1 MDVTIRQLKAFLE
14 IASVR
19 NFRIASSNLGMSQP
33 SLSTMLKNLETSL
46 GTALFTRTTRQ
57 VTLTTEG
64 ARFVPI
70 AEGLVRNFELVIGNA
85 RRDVRD
91 RGNRVSIAIS
101 VTSIIPLIF
110 PKLLSELSRTHP
122 QIKIRLVSGLSR
134 DMLERVAL
142 GDAHLGIISSP
153 PDAELFRS
161 RKLLTDRLVVI
172 GLRSDPVMQDKSPMN
187 WATLREQRF
196 VAWNSGGG
204 MRDVINMTPQLAE
217 LMDHSYY
224 EASNWEA
231 LKGLIHA
238 GLGLAVVPWIIA
250 HQERGKDLTY
260 REISPLSGEL
270 VTGREVFL
278 IERRDMIRT
287 AVTNVVVDSID
298 RHLNERT
305 ADTGGM

>member
-33 SLSTMLKNLETSL
+33 SLSAMLKNLEASL

-85 RRDVRD
+85 RRDVKD

-110 PKLLSELSRTHP
+110 PKLLRELSRTHP
-122 QIKIRLVSGLSR
+122 QIKVRLVSGLSR

-153 PDAELFRS
+153 ADADLFLS

-172 GLRSDPVMQDKSPMN
+172 GLRNDPAMQKTSPMD

-204 MRDVINMTPQLAE
+204 MRDVINMTPELAE

-238 GLGLAVVPWIIA
+238 GLGLAIVPWIIA

-260 REISPLSGEL
+260 REISLPAGGA
-270 VTGREVFL
+270 VTGREVFM
-278 IERRDMIRT
+278 IERRNMIRT
-287 AVTNVVVDSID
+287 AVTNIVVDLID
-298 RHLNERT
+298 RHINERT
-305 ADTGGM
+305 VDIGGT

>member
-33 SLSTMLKNLETSL
+33 SLSAMLKNLEASL

-85 RRDVRD
+85 RRDVKD

-110 PKLLSELSRTHP
+110 PKLLRELSRTHP
-122 QIKIRLVSGLSR
+122 QIKVRLVSGLSR

-153 PDAELFRS
+153 ADADLFLS

-172 GLRSDPVMQDKSPMN
+172 GLRNDPAMQETSPMD

-204 MRDVINMTPQLAE
+204 MRDVINMTPELAE

-238 GLGLAVVPWIIA
+238 GLGLAIVPWIIA

-260 REISPLSGEL
+260 REISLPAGGA
-270 VTGREVFL
+270 VTGREVFM
-278 IERRDMIRT
+278 IERRNMIRT
-287 AVTNVVVDSID
+287 AVTNIVVDLID
-298 RHLNERT
+298 RHINERT
-305 ADTGGM
+305 VDIGGT